1 MFQSVTTVLVA
12 SAFLA
17 SPALAANPKKIFAGN
32 YDGIAELE
40 NKLGDTRFYSP
51 VRFKITR
58 DGSITGTA
66 KSYQTGKLVT
76 VKGSIGKVTD
86 MFGIRFLG
94 KASGTFSDGTK
105 WNAEVEAMKGV
116 SAKAIRGKAR
126 RDGYSG
132 TLSLTNL

>member
-12 SAFLA
+12 SAILA
-17 SPALAANPKKIFAGN
+17 SPALAGNPKKIFAGN

-51 VRFKITR
+51 VRFKITK
-58 DGSITGTA
+58 DGAITGTA
-66 KSYQTGKLVT
+66 KSYQTGKLLT
-76 VKGSIGKVTD
+76 VKGSIGKVND
-86 MFGIRFLG
+86 QFGVRFIG
-94 KASGTFSDGTK
+94 KASGTFSDGTT

-116 SAKAIRGKAR
+116 SAKGIRGKAR

>member
-1 MFQSVTTVLVA
+1 MFRTITTVLVA
-12 SAFLA
+12 SAFAA
-17 SPALAANPKKIFAGN
+17 SPALAANRKKIFAGN
-32 YDGIAELE
+32 YDGITEIE
-40 NKLGDTRFYSP
+40 NKFGDRIFYSP

-58 DGSITGTA
+58 TGEITGTA
-66 KSYQTGKLVT
+66 KNFDTGKLLK

-105 WNAEVEAMKGV
+105 WTAEVEAMKGV
-116 SAKAIRGKAR
+116 SAKGIRGKAR

-132 TLSLTNL
+132 TVSLTNL